1 MSEIKIFNEW
11 DVSQVEV
18 KDLGLQKYI
27 SLTPSITC
35 HTHGRHEHK
44 RFRKSQVNIIERF
57 INRLLAPGASRRKN
71 GGRQT
76 RSLSGKKYRTIK
88 LVNNV
93 FKIIHLKT
101 KKNPIQV
108 LINAV
113 ENCAPREETTR
124 ISYGGINYQQSVD
137 VAPQRRVDLALKFL
151 VEACWRK
158 SFNNV
163 LTIEEVIAN
172 ELILAANYDTKSSA
186 VKRKEEKERIAASA
200 R

>member
-1 MSEIKIFNEW
+1 MAEIKIFNEW
-11 DVSQVEV
+11 DIAEVQV

-27 SLTPSITC
+27 NLTPSITC

-57 INRLLAPGASRRKN
+57 VNRLLSPGASRRKN
-71 GGRQT
+71 GGRQS
-76 RSLSGKKYRTIK
+76 RCLSGKKYRTIK
-88 LVNNV
+88 LVENV
-93 FKIIHLKT
+93 FKLISLKT
-101 KKNPIQV
+101 NKNPIQI

-113 ENCAPREETTR
+113 VNCAPREETTR

-137 VAPQRRVDLALKFL
+137 AAPQRRVDLSLKFL

-172 ELILAANYDTKSSA
+172 EIILAAKNDTKSSA
-186 VKRKEEKERIAASA
+186 IKRKEEKERIAASA

>member
-11 DVSQVEV
+11 DLNEVQV

-27 SLTPSITC
+27 TLTPTMTC

-44 RFRKSQVNIIERF
+44 RFRKSQINIIERF
-57 INRLLAPGASRRKN
+57 INRLLSPGSSRKKA
-71 GGRQT
+71 GGRQS
-76 RSLSGKKYRTIK
+76 RSLSGKKLRTIK
-88 LVNNV
+88 LVKNV
-93 FKIIHLKT
+93 FKIIYLKT
-101 KKNPIQV
+101 NKNPIQV
-108 LINAV
+108 LVNAI

-137 VAPQRRVDLALKFL
+137 VAPQRRIDLALKFI
-151 VEACWRK
+151 VETCWRN
-158 SFNNV
+158 SFNNI
-163 LTIEEVIAN
+163 LTIDEIIAN
-172 ELILAANYDTKSSA
+172 ELILAASNDNKSAA

>member
-1 MSEIKIFNEW
+1 MSEIKLFNEW
-11 DVSQVEV
+11 DMNEVQV

-27 SLTPSITC
+27 NLSPTISC

-44 RFRKSQVNIIERF
+44 RFRKSQVNIVERF
-57 INRLLAPGASRRKN
+57 INRLLSPGASRRKN

-76 RSLSGKKYRTIK
+76 RRLSGKKYRTIK
-88 LVNNV
+88 LVQNV

-101 KKNPIQV
+101 GKNPIQI
-108 LINAV
+108 LINAI

-158 SFNNV
+158 SFKNL
-163 LTIEEVIAN
+163 LTIEELIAN
-172 ELILAANYDTKSSA
+172 ELIMAANNDNKSSA
-186 VKRKEEKERIAASA
+186 IKRKEEKERIAASA

>member
-1 MSEIKIFNEW
+1 MSEIKLFNEW
-11 DVSQVEV
+11 DLSEVEI
-18 KDLGLQKYI
+18 KDLGLKQYI
-27 SLTPSITC
+27 NLTPTISC

-44 RFRKSQVNIIERF
+44 RFRKSQVNIVERF
-57 INRLLAPGASRRKN
+57 VNRLLSPGASRRKN

-76 RSLSGKKYRTIK
+76 RSISGKKYRTIK
-88 LVNNV
+88 LVQNV
-93 FKIIHLKT
+93 FKIVHLKT
-101 KKNPIQV
+101 GKNPVQV

-137 VAPQRRVDLALKFL
+137 VAPQRRVDLSLKFL
-151 VEACWRK
+151 VETCWRK

-163 LTIEEVIAN
+163 ATIDEVIAN
-172 ELILAANYDTKSSA
+172 ELIMAANNDTKSSA
-186 VKRKEEKERIAASA
+186 VRRKEEKERIAASA

>member
-11 DVSQVEV
+11 DISEV
-18 KDLGLQKYI
+18 KVNDLGLQKYI
-27 SLTPSITC
+27 TLTPHITC

-44 RFRKSQVNIIERF
+44 RFHKSQVNIVERF
-57 INRLLAPGASRRKN
+57 INRLLSPGASRRKN

-76 RSLSGKKYRTIK
+76 RRLSGKKLRTIK
-88 LVNNV
+88 LVKNV

-101 KKNPIQV
+101 NQNPIQI
-108 LINAV
+108 LIRAI

-151 VEACWRK
+151 VEACWRN
-158 SFNNV
+158 SFKNI
-163 LTIEEVIAN
+163 LTIEEIIAN
-172 ELILAANYDTKSSA
+172 ELILAANNDGKSSA
-186 VKRKEEKERIAASA
+186 IKRKEEKERIAASA

>member
-1 MSEIKIFNEW
+1 MAEIKIFNEW
-11 DVSQVEV
+11 DIAEVQV

-27 SLTPSITC
+27 NLIPSITC

-57 INRLLAPGASRRKN
+57 VNRLLSPGASRRKN
-71 GGRQT
+71 GGRQS
-76 RSLSGKKYRTIK
+76 RCLSGKKYRTLK
-88 LVNNV
+88 LVENV
-93 FKIIHLKT
+93 FKLISLKT
-101 KKNPIQV
+101 NKNPIQI
-108 LINAV
+108 LIIAV
-113 ENCAPREETTR
+113 VNCAPREETTR

-137 VAPQRRVDLALKFL
+137 AAPQRRVDLSLKFL

-172 ELILAANYDTKSSA
+172 EIILAAKNDTKSSA
-186 VKRKEEKERIAASA
+186 IKRKEEKERIAASA

>member
-11 DVSQVEV
+11 DITQVEV

-27 SLTPSITC
+27 NLTPHITC

-44 RFRKSQVNIIERF
+44 RFRKSQINIVERF
-57 INRLLAPGASRRKN
+57 VNRLLSPGASKRKS
-71 GGRQT
+71 GGRQS
-76 RSLSGKKYRTIK
+76 RILSGKKHRTIK
-88 LVNNV
+88 LVKNV

-101 KKNPIQV
+101 NKNPVQI
-108 LINAV
+108 LINAI

-137 VAPQRRVDLALKFL
+137 VAPQRRVDLSLKFL

-158 SFNNV
+158 SFNNIS
-163 LTIEEVIAN
+163 TIDEVIAN
-172 ELILAANYDTKSSA
+172 ELIMAANNDTKSSA
-186 VKRKEEKERIAASA
+186 IKRKEEKERIAASA

>member
-11 DVSQVEV
+11 DISGVEI
-18 KDLGLQKYI
+18 KDLGLQQYLK
-27 SLTPSITC
+27 LTPHISC

-44 RFRKSQVNIIERF
+44 RFHKSQVNIVERF
-57 INRLLAPGASRRKN
+57 INRLLSPGASRKKN

-76 RSLSGKKYRTIK
+76 GTISGKKAKTINLIK
-88 LVNNV
+88 NV
-93 FKIIHLKT
+93 FKIINLKT
-101 KKNPIQV
+101 HQNPVQI
-108 LINAV
+108 LMNAV
-113 ENCAPREETTR
+113 VNSAPREETTR

-137 VAPQRRVDLALKFL
+137 VAPQRRVDLSLKFL

-158 SFNNV
+158 SFNTIS
-163 LTIEEVIAN
+163 TIEEIIAN
-172 ELILAANYDTKSSA
+172 ELILAANNDSKSSA